1 MPLPALS
8 RAQGLHP
15 PPDADALL
23 AQGYSVPAAP
33 RELTK
38 KRDGENGAAAAAA
51 AAAGAAGAGAATGS
65 GRLQAPRGGGRA
77 SRRRGI
83 APAPGNK
90 LDGGGDDDMVS
101 E

>member
-38 KRDGENGAAAAAA
+38 KRDGENGA